1 MKPTIVAVTCRYCSH
16 NQNVMRPAPKPP
28 LCETCGR
35 LLDPEPVSNVVN
47 LPCITT
53 HDLSTERVLTAA
65 LRADL
70 EGVIVMGYAKDGE
83 VYFAS
88 TYADGGN
95 VMWLMEWAKRQLLK
109 QADAI
114 RDGTIQR

>member
-1 MKPTIVAVTCRYCSH
+1 M
-16 NQNVMRPAPKPP
+16 
-28 LCETCGR
+28 
-35 LLDPEPVSNVVN
+35 SNVVN

-53 HDLSTERVLTAA
+53 HDLSPERVLTGA
-65 LRADL
+65 LAADL
-70 EGVIVMGYAKDGE
+70 DGVIVMGYAKDGE

-114 RDGTIQR
+114 RNGEITR